1 MREGKY
7 RDLDM
12 RIEEVVWRIT
22 CGHRGIPAVEGPWR
36 SDKLEQN
43 LHEVEWSGEVWKGS
57 VGIG

>member
-1 MREGKY
+1 
-7 RDLDM
+7 M

-22 CGHRGIPAVEGPWR
+22 CGHRGILAVEGPWR

-43 LHEVEWSGEVWKGS
+43 LHEVEWIGEVWKGS